1 MGGRK
6 ARITEILALDGAS
19 EILIQTSPF
28 TYEKTKQRELA
39 QGHQL
44 VIVSSGPAIGIQNV
58 VLKILGVEFSITGV
72 KTLETRDLDV
82 RHVSRHLL
90 KLTWTS
96 HLISTFR

>member
-6 ARITEILALDGAS
+6 ARITELLALDGAS

-28 TYEKTKQRELA
+28 TDEKTKQRELA

-44 VIVSSGPAIGIQNV
+44 VSSGPAIGIENV

-82 RHVSRHLL
+82 RPVSQHLL